1 MDKTAYFHKLLTGA
15 NSRFF
20 LARPRRFGKSM
31 MLSTFHAVFDGRKE
45 LFEDLAIAKTPTGNG
60 RGGP

>member
-15 NSRFF
+15 NSWFF

-31 MLSTFHAVFDGRKE
+31 MLSTFHAIFDGRKE
-45 LFEDLAIAKTPTGNG
+45 LFEDLAIAKAPTGNG